1 MAQPDSSRATQ
12 DTPAHHPA
20 RLVQPAFAGRAHA
33 PSAGAVLRLRLRLI
47 LVCIN
52 MTFQAHKRTHTYPT
66 TDRQTYMTK
75 TASSLAMIALAATTL
90 FGAAGL
96 ANAQEQVVNLYSARH
111 YATDE
116 GMYEAFTRTTGIK
129 INRVDADDAGIV
141 ARLKAEGAASPAD
154 VILLVDAARLAS
166 ADAQG
171 LFQPFKSKVL
181 DAAIPAKLRAAATPE
196 GVTWTGFSTRA
207 RVIVYD
213 PARVKTADVDTYEK
227 LADPKLKGLVC
238 TRTGSHPYN
247 LSLFSTV
254 VERLGDAKGEEWL
267 KGVVANMARA
277 PKGGDTDQIKAVASG
292 ECGVALTNSYY
303 VARLIKS
310 DKVDDKAVMQKVK
323 IMFPNQATSGTHVNI
338 AGAAV
343 AKHAKNPANAIK
355 FLEFLASPFA
365 QDYFANGNNEFPA
378 AKGVSVSNPAIAA
391 MGGANFKQEN
401 IPLGVIAKNQ
411 LKVQQMLD
419 RVGYK

>member
-1 MAQPDSSRATQ
+1 M
-12 DTPAHHPA
+12 
-20 RLVQPAFAGRAHA
+20 FNK
-33 PSAGAVLRLRLRLI
+33 PS
-47 LVCIN
+47 
-52 MTFQAHKRTHTYPT
+52 P
-66 TDRQTYMTK
+66 
-75 TASSLAMIALAATTL
+75 LAAIALAGACL
-90 FGAAGL
+90 FGATGTAS
-96 ANAQEQVVNLYSARH
+96 AQGQVVNLYSARH
-111 YATDE
+111 YQTDE
-116 GMYEAFTRTTGIK
+116 AMYEAFTKTTGIK
-129 INRVDADDAGIV
+129 VNRVDADDAGIL

-171 LFQPFKSKVL
+171 LFKPVQSSVL
-181 DAAIPAKLRAAATPE
+181 DAAIPANLRASPTAE

-213 PARVKTADVDTYEK
+213 PSRVQAADVDTYEK

-238 TRTGSHPYN
+238 TRSGSHPYN

-267 KGVVANMARA
+267 KAVVGNMARA

-310 DKVDDKAVMQKVK
+310 DKAEDKAVMQKVK
-323 IMFPNQATSGTHVNI
+323 VMFPNQATSGTHVNI

-343 AKHAKNPANAIK
+343 AKHTKNPANAVK
-355 FLEFLASPFA
+355 FMEFLSSAFA

-378 AKGVSVSNPAIAA
+378 AKGVTASNPAIVA
-391 MGGANFKQEN
+391 MGGASFKPET
-401 IPLGVIAKNQ
+401 IPLGVVAKNQ
-411 LKVQQMLD
+411 VKVQQMLD